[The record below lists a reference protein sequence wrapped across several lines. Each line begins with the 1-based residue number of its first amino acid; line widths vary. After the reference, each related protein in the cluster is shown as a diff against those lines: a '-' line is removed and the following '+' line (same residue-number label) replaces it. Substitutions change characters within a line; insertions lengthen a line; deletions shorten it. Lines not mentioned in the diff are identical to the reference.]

1 MKVDRPPE
9 FHTVTPRMVVSDAAG
24 AVEFLR
30 TVFDAVGEVQ
40 AERPTEV
47 RIGDSLV
54 MVTSTTER
62 EPFPAFLYVYVGD
75 ADLAYNRALNAGAM
89 SLEAP
94 FNTPYGDRRAMVR
107 DPFGNVFQI
116 AHRTDGGEMFG
127 LSSPDQPRLASSNA
141 SAVAARSSTP
151 RSRLSLTLCAC
162 VAGSSTPVTR
172 IADFGNAAANSAMNG
187 IEPPIPMSIGSVPQ
201 ACRNA
206 ARAAS

>member
-1 MKVDRPPE
+1 MKVERPRE

-40 AERPTEV
+40 PERPTEV

-54 MVTSTTER
+54 MVTSATER

-75 ADLAYNRALNAGAM
+75 ADLAYNRALNAGAV

-116 AHRTDGGEMFG
+116 AHRTDDG
-127 LSSPDQPRLASSNA
+127 
-141 SAVAARSSTP
+141 
-151 RSRLSLTLCAC
+151 
-162 VAGSSTPVTR
+162 
-172 IADFGNAAANSAMNG
+172 
-187 IEPPIPMSIGSVPQ
+187 
-201 ACRNA
+201 
-206 ARAAS
+206 

>member
-1 MKVDRPPE
+1 MNVDRPPE

-54 MVTSTTER
+54 MVTSATER
-62 EPFPAFLYVYVGD
+62 EQFPAFLYVYVDD
-75 ADLAYNRALNAGAM
+75 ADLAHNRALSAGAM

-107 DPFGNVFQI
+107 DPFGNVYQI
-116 AHRTDGGEMFG
+116 AHRTD
-127 LSSPDQPRLASSNA
+127 
-141 SAVAARSSTP
+141 
-151 RSRLSLTLCAC
+151 
-162 VAGSSTPVTR
+162 
-172 IADFGNAAANSAMNG
+172 NG
-187 IEPPIPMSIGSVPQ
+187 
-201 ACRNA
+201 
-206 ARAAS
+206 